1 MSVAVDLIE
10 HMFEHDEVNAAAQP
24 LPAGPAPEVPA
35 PARSSLRAVP
45 RTPRDAVERDGA
57 VRELQSRISAM
68 QRTRI
73 DDRAALPT
81 AAAIA
86 PALPGGALRAGSV
99 YSLPEPGAAGTLSL
113 GLAMLAEASRA
124 GLWCGAVGLPD
135 LAPEAAA
142 ALGIDLR
149 RLVLVPRPGEQWLR
163 VTAAVADALDLV
175 LVHPGGAAAS
185 SGTAADA
192 ALGRLAARL
201 RERGAS
207 LVALGAWPGS
217 EAVLRVAGSR
227 WSGLGAGHGLLQ
239 QRELR
244 VETASRGGRTQRATI
259 VLPGAGATA
268 SAAALDDL
276 GADVAAAAREPA
288 VSEPAV
294 PAAGV
299 DRRTAAVS

>member
-1 MSVAVDLIE
+1 
-10 HMFEHDEVNAAAQP
+10 MFEHDEMDAVAQQ
-24 LPAGPAPEVPA
+24 LPTGTVPGAPV

-45 RTPRDAVERDGA
+45 RPPRDAGERDGA

-81 AAAIA
+81 APAIA

-124 GLWCGAVGLPD
+124 GLWCGAIGLPD

-175 LVHPGGAAAS
+175 LVQPGPAA
-185 SGTAADA
+185 GGAADA
-192 ALGRLAARL
+192 ALGRLGARL

-217 EAVLRVAGSR
+217 EAALRVTGSR
-227 WSGLGAGHGLLQ
+227 WSGLGAGHGLLE

-244 VETASRGGRTQRATI
+244 VETSSRGGRVQRATI
-259 VLPGAGATA
+259 VLPGAGAAA
-268 SAAALDDL
+268 SAPAVDDL

-288 VSEPAV
+288 AAAMAGEAV
-294 PAAGV
+294 ELVGLEA
-299 DRRTAAVS
+299 RTAAVS